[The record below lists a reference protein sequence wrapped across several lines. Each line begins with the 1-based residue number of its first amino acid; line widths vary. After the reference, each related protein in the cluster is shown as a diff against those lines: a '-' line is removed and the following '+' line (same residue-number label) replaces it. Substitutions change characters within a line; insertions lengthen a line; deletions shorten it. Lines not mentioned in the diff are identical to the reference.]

1 MSNTDN
7 AIINKKENDDRIAW
21 RKLLV
26 PAVGSAAFFA
36 SMLVS
41 IINTYSKHGW
51 PKNAFKTSDY
61 LLMSIPAIVIISA
74 INEEIYGD
82 AKKE

>member
-1 MSNTDN
+1 MSNDDVS
-7 AIINKKENDDRIAW
+7 KEENDGRAAW

-41 IINTYSKHGW
+41 IINTYHIHGF
-51 PKNAFKTSDY
+51 PKNAFKPTDY
-61 LLMSIPAIVIISA
+61 LLMSIPAVVIIVALTDELNGHST
-74 INEEIYGD
+74 
-82 AKKE
+82 KE